1 MQYFKMYEDFSSQS
15 SIVEIVVELFRS
27 RDLAHQSHLATSS
40 FAQHKALQEYYE
52 GIVELLDDLVETWQ
66 GTVGEKLI
74 YDLNFTNNGIVSESD
89 LDRFTKLAQKI
100 VVFSESLSAN
110 FSHIKNILDEIN
122 ALIHKTIYKLKFLN

>member
-15 SIVEIVVELFRS
+15 SITDIVVELFKS
-27 RDLAHQSHLATSS
+27 RDQAHQSHLATNS

-66 GTVGEKLI
+66 GTVGEKLV
-74 YDLNFTNNGIVSESD
+74 YDLNFATNGISESD
-89 LDRFTKLAQKI
+89 IDRLSKLAQKI

-110 FSHIKNILDEIN
+110 FSHIKNILDEIT